1 MISRDREIEGTVAD
15 YKIFVSH
22 GSPDMWIAGQISK
35 EIRIAGGVPFLDESD
50 IPKGS
55 PDFKRIIRDEISE
68 SDELI
73 AFFTPWS
80 ANRSWVWIEIGAAWN
95 REIPILAVFYR
106 MEVDD
111 LDKSGQGKAILED
124 INIVQLNE
132 FDVYLAQ
139 LRSRVRNVKS

>member
-1 MISRDREIEGTVAD
+1 MAD

-35 EIRIAGGVPFLDESD
+35 EIQAAGASPFLDESD

-55 PDFKRIIRDEISE
+55 PDFKRIIRDEIAE
-68 SDELI
+68 SHELI

-80 ANRSWVWIEIGAAWN
+80 ATRSWVWIEIGAAWN

-106 MEVDD
+106 MEVGD
-111 LDKSGQGKAILED
+111 LDKNGQGKAILED
-124 INIVQLNE
+124 INVLQLNE
-132 FDVYLAQ
+132 FDVYLQQ
-139 LRSRVRNVKS
+139 LRSRVREEQS